1 MRAAS
6 ISVSLF
12 EPLVKGKLKT
22 LMPYFAVF
30 GGRLIGRFG
39 CIWLERNDVGAL
51 RINVVDGL
59 RMRNNE
65 TLFAWR

>member
-1 MRAAS
+1 VRAAS

-12 EPLVKGKLKT
+12 EPLVEGKLKT

-39 CIWLERNDVGAL
+39 CIWLERNVIGA
-51 RINVVDGL
+51 
-59 RMRNNE
+59 
-65 TLFAWR
+65 